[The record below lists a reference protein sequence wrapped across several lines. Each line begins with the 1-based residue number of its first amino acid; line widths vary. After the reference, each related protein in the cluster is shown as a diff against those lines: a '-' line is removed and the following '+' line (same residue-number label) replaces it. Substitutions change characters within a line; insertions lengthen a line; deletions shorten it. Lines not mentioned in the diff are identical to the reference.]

1 MSYNQPYTIEVPF
14 SGSRSVSYP
23 KSESGGTMNVSFS
36 GTVPA
41 QIVIQVD
48 TNPFDGS
55 VSRVN
60 GHVDA
65 LTGAVVAMNTAQVA
79 AINKSAGDVS
89 KAVVEGFFGTIKA
102 ELSQQLQALDSAIKA
117 SFGLIQEQGKAVSQK
132 KEQMETDF
140 NRISSRY
147 VALFGDLDAEC
158 YKRIYELDK
167 PAFQLSGNIQKKLIN
182 ETTGSEG
189 AKNFII
195 MGEEASSK
203 MMLFTS
209 SLLRKVRE
217 LIRTL
222 GAYISQ
228 ETRMTR
234 LVDSLLADEEIGE
247 KSALLLP
254 VIFTES
260 DVLEGPGADYAGHEH
275 AEHEYASFLPDA
287 LAPEKRSTIGEAVNA
302 YCRND
307 AVSRWKEPDEEDREL
322 LDREFRLL
330 VEAEFAEAP
339 GESAGG
345 VDRRR
350 VYERL
355 MGLWTDRSFS
365 IL

>member
-23 KSESGGTMNVSFS
+23 KSESGGTLNVSFS

-41 QIVIQVD
+41 QVVIHVD
-48 TNPFDGS
+48 TDPFDGS

-60 GHVDA
+60 GHVDV
-65 LTGAVVAMNTAQVA
+65 LTGAVVAMNAAQVA
-79 AINKSAGDVS
+79 AINKTAGDVS
-89 KAVVEGFFGTIKA
+89 EALVKGFFGTIKA

-117 SFGLIQEQGKAVSQK
+117 SFGLIQEQGKAVTQK
-132 KEQMETDF
+132 KEQMEIDF

-147 VALFGDLDAEC
+147 VALFSELDAEC

-167 PAFQLSGNIQKKLIN
+167 QAFQLSGNIQKKLIN
-182 ETTGSEG
+182 ETTNSEG
-189 AKNFII
+189 AKNFVV

-203 MMLFTS
+203 MMLLTS
-209 SLLRKVRE
+209 RLFRKVRE
-217 LIRTL
+217 VIKTL

-234 LVDSLLADEEIGE
+234 LIDSLLAEEGVAE

-254 VIFTES
+254 VIFAES
-260 DVLEGPGADYAGHEH
+260 DLLEGPGAGQEHAGHE
-275 AEHEYASFLPDA
+275 YACFLPDA
-287 LAPEKRSTIGEAVNA
+287 LAPAERSAITEAVNA
-302 YCRND
+302 YCLND
-307 AVSRWKEPDEEDREL
+307 ALSRWKEPDEKDREL

-330 VEAEFAEAP
+330 VEAEFAEVP
-339 GESAGG
+339 GESPGG
-345 VDRRR
+345 AEKRR

-355 MGLWTDRSFS
+355 TGLWNDRSFS